1 MGDEADKKPGK
12 PQLPR
17 HGTVRRYKAGC
28 ICDRCRAANTEA
40 RRRERESAAK
50 AAGKPVPTSRKRVP
64 TQRTVP
70 TAGVPREPTDLAVD
84 DAFTRMAR
92 YENSGPIEREVW
104 NLLGEADDAASRLKR
119 EVVLRAAQIMDTPK
133 SAALFKSAADVLRA
147 FIADHLDSGS
157 TEDGEGDVLAG
168 IMASFGGARGRGSAG
183 RSAAAVDDSAES

>member
-1 MGDEADKKPGK
+1 
-12 PQLPR
+12 
-17 HGTVRRYKAGC
+17 
-28 ICDRCRAANTEA
+28 
-40 RRRERESAAK
+40 
-50 AAGKPVPTSRKRVP
+50 
-64 TQRTVP
+64 
-70 TAGVPREPTDLAVD
+70 
-84 DAFTRMAR
+84 MAR